1 LLSFF
6 AQLLFLCLPSRF
18 LALAAP
24 FLEEYNSEDASI
36 GENRSI
42 SCSFAIGIV
51 IRPYVSLASSFHQL
65 TRNKSLILK
74 MLYPFW
80 KS

>member
-1 LLSFF
+1 M
-6 AQLLFLCLPSRF
+6 FLPARF

-42 SCSFAIGIV
+42 SCSFDIDIV
-51 IRPYVSLASSFHQL
+51 IRPYVSLTSSVHQL
-65 TRNKSLILK
+65 TRRTLD
-74 MLYPFW
+74 
-80 KS
+80 